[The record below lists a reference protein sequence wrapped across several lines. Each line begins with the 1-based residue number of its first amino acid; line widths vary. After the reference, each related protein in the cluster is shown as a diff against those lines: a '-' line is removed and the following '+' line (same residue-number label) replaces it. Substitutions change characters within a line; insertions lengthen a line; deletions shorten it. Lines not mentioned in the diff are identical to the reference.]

1 MKILKFT
8 PKRRVLAALLGGE
21 VDEVPATC
29 IGACGGNATVETQEA
44 AGIYWP
50 EAFIDPEKMANL
62 AIASQEITGLGN
74 VNIGHEFSILPEAL
88 GCEIK
93 FYERRDLKPAMI
105 HHAFDRPEDL
115 KMPDDFLKTGRIPA
129 IMEAIRLVRREVGDF
144 LPVTSF
150 IFGPYSLAG
159 ELAEPT
165 RFMGWA
171 ISDPENAKK
180 FTDFAAEAII
190 QYAKAQYRAGSD
202 IVSLGE
208 PLGTPDIIGPTTFRK
223 YIKPA
228 LKRIADNLGGI
239 RILHLCGDV
248 EPFIPEIVDI
258 GFDAISIKQSVDIAR
273 IKPIVGDVK
282 ILGNVDSKGVL
293 THGTVEEVRAV
304 ARKALEA
311 GVTMLEPGCG
321 IEVLMPLNN
330 IKVLVEE
337 ARNFKLKG

>member
-1 MKILKFT
+1 MKFT

-29 IGACGGNATVETQEA
+29 VGACGGSVTLEIQEA
-44 AGIYWP
+44 VGIYWP

-62 AIASQEITGLGN
+62 AVASQEITGLQN
-74 VNIGHEFSILPEAL
+74 VNIGHEFSILPEVL
-88 GCEIK
+88 GCKIK
-93 FYERRDLKPAMI
+93 FYDRHDLKPAMI
-105 HHAFDRPEDL
+105 KPACDSPDQLR
-115 KMPDDFLKTGRIPA
+115 MPDDFLKTGRIPA
-129 IMEAIRLVRREVGDF
+129 IMEAVRLVRRKVGDF

-150 IFGPYSLAG
+150 VFGPYSLAS
-159 ELAEPT
+159 ELAEPS

-171 ISDPENAKK
+171 IKKPESAKK
-180 FTDFAAEAII
+180 FVDFAAEVII

-208 PLGTPDIIGPTTFRK
+208 PLGTPDIIGPLTFRK

-248 EPFIPEIVDI
+248 EPFIPDIVDI

-273 IKPIVGDVK
+273 IKPIVGKVK
-282 ILGNVDSKGVL
+282 ILGNLDSKGVL
-293 THGTVEEVRAV
+293 THGTVDEVRAV

-311 GVTMLEPGCG
+311 GVTMLEPCCG

>member
-1 MKILKFT
+1 VKFT

-21 VDEVPATC
+21 VDRVPATC
-29 IGACGGNATVETQEA
+29 IGACGGNATVEIQEA

-50 EAFIDPEKMANL
+50 EAFIDPKKMANL
-62 AIASQEITGLGN
+62 AIASQEITELGN

-105 HHAFDRPEDL
+105 KHVFDSTEQL
-115 KMPDDFLKTGRIPA
+115 KMPDDFLKRGRIPA

-150 IFGPYSLAG
+150 VFGPYSLAG

-171 ISDPENAKK
+171 IKKPENAKQ
-180 FTDFAAEAII
+180 FVDFAAEAII

-208 PLGTPDIIGPTTFRK
+208 PLGTPDIIGLATFRK

-273 IKPIVGDVK
+273 IKPIVGNVK

-293 THGTVEEVRAV
+293 THGTVDEVRAV

>member
-1 MKILKFT
+1 LEFT

-29 IGACGGNATVETQEA
+29 IGACGGSVTVEIQEA

-50 EAFIDPEKMANL
+50 EAFKDPEKMANL
-62 AIASQEITGLGN
+62 AIASQEITGLEN

-93 FYERRDLKPAMI
+93 FYDRNDLKPAMI
-105 HHAFDRPEDL
+105 KPVWDSPEQL
-115 KMPDDFLKTGRIPA
+115 KMPDDFLKTARIPA
-129 IMEAIRLVRREVGDF
+129 IMEAISLVRKEVGDF

-150 IFGPYSLAG
+150 VFGPYSLAS
-159 ELAEPT
+159 ELAGPT
-165 RFMGWA
+165 KFMGWG
-171 ISDPENAKK
+171 IKKPENAKK
-180 FTDFAAEAII
+180 FIDFATEAII

-208 PLGTPDIIGPTTFRK
+208 PLGTPDIIGFATFRK

-228 LKRIADNLGGI
+228 LKRIADSLGGI

-258 GFDAISIKQSVDIAR
+258 GFDAISVKPSVDIAR
-273 IKPIVGDVK
+273 IKPIVGSVK

-293 THGTVEEVRAV
+293 THGTVDEVRAV
-304 ARKALEA
+304 ARKALES
-311 GVTMLEPGCG
+311 GVTMLEPCCG

-330 IKVLVEE
+330 IKALVEE
-337 ARNFKLKG
+337 AKNFRLKK